1 MNIPKV
7 SIVIP
12 YYNAVKYI
20 EETIDSVVKQT
31 YNNWECIILND
42 GSPDDGE
49 TIILNKIK
57 NDARFYYY
65 AQLNTGVCEARN
77 NAMKHAKGEYILFL
91 DADDLISPNFLEET
105 VKVLDENVTVSVVTS
120 IVKLFG
126 GRKKVLQ
133 ITSYDLPTII
143 GDNKIVVTSLFRKTD
158 FDAVGGFN
166 LNMKDGYEDWDF
178 WIGIL
183 KRGGKV
189 VCAEKATF
197 YYRYLQKSRNNT
209 IDIEKEQK
217 LRKQMWEN
225 HKEVFSQYY
234 IDPTLYFEY
243 KRYAESIEY
252 RIGKLIIAPI
262 KIVALPVLVFINKIT
277 TKYIS

>member
-1 MNIPKV
+1 MNQKSKV

-12 YYNAVKYI
+12 YYNALKYI
-20 EETIDSVVKQT
+20 EETIDSVSNQT
-31 YNNWECIILND
+31 YHNWECIILND

-49 TIILNKIK
+49 AVILNKIK
-57 NDARFYYY
+57 SNDKFQYYR
-65 AQLNTGVCEARN
+65 QKNTGVCEARN
-77 NAMKHAKGEYILFL
+77 NAMQHAKGEYILFL
-91 DADDLISPNFLEET
+91 DADDLLSPNFLEET
-105 VKVLDENVTVSVVTS
+105 VKFLDNDASISVVTS

-133 ITSYDLPTII
+133 VTSYDLPTII
-143 GDNKIVVTSLFRKTD
+143 GDNKIVVTSLFRKAD

-189 VCAEKATF
+189 VCAEKAIF
-197 YYRYLQKSRNNT
+197 YYRYLQNSRNNA
-209 IDIEKEQK
+209 IDTKKEQQ

-234 IDPTLYFEY
+234 IDPSLYFEY
-243 KRYAESIEY
+243 KRYANSIDY
-252 RIGKLIIAPI
+252 KIGYIIVNPLRKMTLWFLS
-262 KIVALPVLVFINKIT
+262 KI
-277 TKYIS
+277 

>member
-1 MNIPKV
+1 MNQKSKV

-20 EETIDSVVKQT
+20 EETIDSVSNQT
-31 YNNWECIILND
+31 YDNWECIILND

-49 TIILNKIK
+49 TIILNKVK
-57 NDARFYYY
+57 NNPKFTYYS
-65 AQLNTGVCEARN
+65 QENTGVCVARN

-91 DADDLISPNFLEET
+91 DADDLLSSNFLEET
-105 VKVLDENVTVSVVTS
+105 IKVLDADATVSVATS
-120 IVKLFG
+120 VVKIFG

-133 ITSYDLPTII
+133 VTSYDLPTII

-166 LNMKDGYEDWDF
+166 LNMKEGYEDWDF
-178 WIGIL
+178 WIGVL

-189 VCAEKATF
+189 ICAEKATF

-209 IDIEKEQK
+209 IDIEKEQQ

-234 IDPTLYFEY
+234 IDPSVYFEY
-243 KRYAESIEY
+243 KRYANSIDY
-252 RIGKLIIAPI
+252 KVGHVIINPI
-262 KIVALPVLVFINKIT
+262 RKMALWILSKI
-277 TKYIS
+277 